1 MEWFFENC
9 LDTCHVVPNW
19 FSYSIRGKKC
29 PVCKIKQSHLVKNSF
44 NVIFLFVC
52 NTGSCSCSISSE
64 CWHLHG
70 WSPPAACAAWSPLG
84 SSGSLSHSS
93 WWSTAWQ
100 YPPSA
105 PQCWCSCRRPTG
117 SSTMTTHSQ
126 WGSSPGCCPA
136 TWSGWC
142 ADVQVSDLWMWSVK
156 YPPDGEFSS
165 KADEILPAAAWD
177 THGHREKNCR
187 ALR

>member
-1 MEWFFENC
+1 M
-9 LDTCHVVPNW
+9 
-19 FSYSIRGKKC
+19 
-29 PVCKIKQSHLVKNSF
+29 KNSF
-44 NVIFLFVC
+44 NMNFLFFR
-52 NTGSCSCSISSE
+52 NTGSCSRLISSE

-70 WSPPAACAAWSPLG
+70 RSPPAACAAWSSPG

-93 WWSTAWQ
+93 WWSTAWKA
-100 YPPSA
+100 PPSA
-105 PQCWCSCRRPTG
+105 PKYWCSCRRLTA
-117 SSTMTTHSQ
+117 SSSMTTHSQ

-136 TWSGWC
+136 TWSGWR
-142 ADVQVSDLWMWSVK
+142 AAAPGTMLDVQDSDLWMRSVK